1 MTRLREALAI
11 RDSQCFVATF
21 VSVFSA
27 YVSICQIRR
36 KHTALKRQHGP
47 NRVFSA
53 QFPTNAKFL
62 YTDLILSSPIGLS
75 GSTRPIFLDSNTTA
89 MHWIFLALLTAS
101 FYALYNVFI
110 KIASGHINGLVGAVI
125 LQIVAVLLGSVLLL
139 GRWWKGDS
147 LQVTTEGIKWAVLA
161 GVFVGLAE
169 IASFFVFSKGVPA
182 STGIA
187 VIIGGSV
194 AFGGIIGYFF
204 LKEQMNFGH
213 LAGIALVVAG
223 IYLLS
228 R

>member
-1 MTRLREALAI
+1 
-11 RDSQCFVATF
+11 
-21 VSVFSA
+21 
-27 YVSICQIRR
+27 
-36 KHTALKRQHGP
+36 
-47 NRVFSA
+47 
-53 QFPTNAKFL
+53 
-62 YTDLILSSPIGLS
+62 
-75 GSTRPIFLDSNTTA
+75 

-110 KIASGHINGLVGAVI
+110 KIASGHINGMVGAVI

-139 GRWWKGDS
+139 GRWWKGDT

-169 IASFFVFSKGVPA
+169 IASFFVFAKGVPA

-223 IYLLS
+223 IWLLS